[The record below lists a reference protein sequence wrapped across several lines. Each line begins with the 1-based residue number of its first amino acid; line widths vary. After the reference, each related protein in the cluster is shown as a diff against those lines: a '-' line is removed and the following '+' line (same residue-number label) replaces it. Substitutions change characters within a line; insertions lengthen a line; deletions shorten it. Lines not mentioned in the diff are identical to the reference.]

1 MRGRRKFVT
10 VQLICGRLSHSGGA
24 SGLTRQEEMCEMQLI
39 GSSIHF
45 EGIESQPRA
54 MVAFEKQHPWLDLR
68 MRSNFESVA
77 ATP

>member
-1 MRGRRKFVT
+1 
-10 VQLICGRLSHSGGA
+10 
-24 SGLTRQEEMCEMQLI
+24 MCEMQLI

-68 MRSNFESVA
+68 MCSNFESVA